1 MESLTKELDLLLT
14 EELAR
19 IKTDKNAR
27 PLVAYNSSFIPV
39 EAIQACGADTF
50 LVSHGGDAGAAS
62 TVDEYTIECINPL
75 SRANVSYVING
86 MDGAS
91 REKELIVS
99 AFADNHGGRMSEL
112 LEYMGKNVC
121 KIGIPTDWQKDI
133 AFGYYLNAL
142 HRMLARV
149 EELTG
154 QEMDREAA
162 AENFTRSNR
171 INELFRRMNR
181 LRKTDRVPIGIE
193 DMILMHHRSLQLSGD
208 RLEAALENAVERL
221 EKAEP
226 RFAPDAPRLIL
237 MGRTVAVGDYE
248 LLRMIDETGCPVVA
262 EILDETARVLDS
274 DVEPDGDLLESF
286 AKSRYLGRLPTNT
299 FQPSWKQRFEKL
311 RSVIEEYR
319 ADGVIWYQIANDEIY
334 DMEYSCVEK
343 WLKEMGIPSVQLET
357 DFNYQSEKQSIRKS
371 RLNSFIKA
379 AVKHQKNRKSV

>member
-1 MESLTKELDLLLT
+1 MESLAKELDLLLT

-39 EAIQACGADTF
+39 EIIQACGADTF

-62 TVDEYTIECINPL
+62 TVDEYTIESINPL
-75 SRANVSYVING
+75 SRANVSYVFNG
-86 MDGAS
+86 MDGVS
-91 REKELIVS
+91 RGKELIVS

-149 EELTG
+149 EEFTG
-154 QEMDREAA
+154 QKMDRDAA
-162 AENFTRSNR
+162 AENFARSNR

-181 LRKTDRVPIGIE
+181 LRKTDCIPIGIE
-193 DMILMHHRSLQLSGD
+193 DMILMHHRSLQLSGEK
-208 RLEAALENAVERL
+208 LESALENAVERL
-221 EKAEP
+221 EKAQP

-237 MGRTVAVGDYE
+237 MGRSVGDYE
-248 LLRMIDETGCPVVA
+248 LLRMIDESGCPVVA
-262 EILDETARVLDS
+262 EILDETVRVLDS
-274 DVEPDGDLLESF
+274 DVEPEGDLLESF
-286 AKSRYLGRLPTNT
+286 AKSRYLERLPTNT

-319 ADGVIWYQIANDEIY
+319 ADGVIWYQLVNDEIY
-334 DMEYSCVEK
+334 DIEYSCVEK
-343 WLKEMGIPSVQLET
+343 WLKEMGIPSMQLET
-357 DFNYQSEKQSIRKS
+357 DFNYQSEKQNVRKT

-379 AVKHQKNRKSV
+379 AGKHQKNRKPV